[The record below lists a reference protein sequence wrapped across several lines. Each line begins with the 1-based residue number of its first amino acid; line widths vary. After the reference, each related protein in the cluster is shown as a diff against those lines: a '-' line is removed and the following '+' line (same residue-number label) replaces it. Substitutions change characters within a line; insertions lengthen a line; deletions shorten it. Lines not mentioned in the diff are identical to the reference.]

1 VIAKAALVPSAGIT
15 LNFPDVLFLLEPP
28 PEWCFPV
35 HVSYPATSGRKIVKT
50 YSTVTLA
57 MLTGFGL
64 GVVAVQGLH
73 AQAKPPVY
81 YISVIDVSD
90 PDAYGKE
97 YAPKAQATI
106 KAAGGRFVAIGGT
119 AGVGAGKVTAFDGE
133 APKRVT
139 VQVWDSMEKINAWR
153 ADPAYIAIRKIGDKY
168 AKFHSFAVD
177 GVPQ

>member
-15 LNFPDVLFLLEPP
+15 LNWLT
-28 PEWCFPV
+28 CFFRWSQHLSGAV
-35 HVSYPATSGRKIVKT
+35 ARTFRILQTFGRKIVKT
-50 YSTVTLA
+50 YFTVTLA

-64 GVVAVQGLH
+64 GAVAVQGLH

-90 PDAYGKE
+90 PEAYGKE

>member
-1 VIAKAALVPSAGIT
+1 MKMY
-15 LNFPDVLFLLEPP
+15 
-28 PEWCFPV
+28 FPV
-35 HVSYPATSGRKIVKT
+35 A
-50 YSTVTLA
+50 LA
-57 MLTGFGL
+57 MFTGFGL
-64 GVVAVQGLH
+64 GAVAVQSLH

-81 YISVIDVSD
+81 YISEIDVSD

-97 YAPKAQATI
+97 YAGKAQAMI

-119 AGVGAGKVTAFDGE
+119 AGVGAGKVTAFDGA

-139 VQVWDSMEKINAWR
+139 VQVWDSTDKINAWR
-153 ADPAYIAIRKIGDKY
+153 ADPAYIALRKIGDKY